1 MSFLIHMIT
10 YLFSAPIAKV
20 ASGYL
25 VSYAGITPAFVP
37 VCIEMTSYA
46 MVRPV
51 NYLFVH
57 PFMNYISKNLKLI
70 TFKKTQENKDDFIL
84 ISEISS

>member
-1 MSFLIHMIT
+1 MIT